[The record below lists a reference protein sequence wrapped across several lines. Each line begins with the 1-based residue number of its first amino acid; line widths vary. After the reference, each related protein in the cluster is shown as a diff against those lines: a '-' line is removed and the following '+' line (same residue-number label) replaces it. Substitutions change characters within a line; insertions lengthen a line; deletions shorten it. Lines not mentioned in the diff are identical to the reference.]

1 MSSAR
6 ISQVKEFISSFFIR
20 LPQFTIMIL
29 VHMKQYFGIV
39 LKFRCFQVYKHFDMK
54 HETAAL
60 LEARADQAAQQWF
73 RRYDKDENEDLLD
86 SMRYYIEAAEVH
98 TSIDAGNKA
107 RKACGQA
114 SLVSLQ
120 IRMPDSKW
128 LGLSET
134 NARRALVDQS
144 RFQEALIVAEA
155 YGLNQPSEW
164 ALVLWNLM
172 LKPELAEEFVAE
184 FVAVL
189 PLQASMLL
197 ELARFYRA
205 EMAARGDQSQFSV
218 WLTGGGLPAEW
229 AKYMWRSFRCLLKR
243 TRDLRL
249 RLQLATTATGFS
261 DMVDACTN
269 ALDKVPDNA
278 GPLVLKK
285 GHGGGYLPLM

>member
-1 MSSAR
+1 
-6 ISQVKEFISSFFIR
+6 
-20 LPQFTIMIL
+20 
-29 VHMKQYFGIV
+29 
-39 LKFRCFQVYKHFDMK
+39 
-54 HETAAL
+54 
-60 LEARADQAAQQWF
+60 
-73 RRYDKDENEDLLD
+73 
-86 SMRYYIEAAEVH
+86 
-98 TSIDAGNKA
+98 
-107 RKACGQA
+107 
-114 SLVSLQ
+114 
-120 IRMPDSKW
+120 
-128 LGLSET
+128 
-134 NARRALVDQS
+134 
-144 RFQEALIVAEA
+144 
-155 YGLNQPSEW
+155 
-164 ALVLWNLM
+164 M

-197 ELARFYRA
+197 ELGRFYRA

-261 DMVDACTN
+261 DMVDACMN
-269 ALDKVPDNA
+269 ALDKVPENA